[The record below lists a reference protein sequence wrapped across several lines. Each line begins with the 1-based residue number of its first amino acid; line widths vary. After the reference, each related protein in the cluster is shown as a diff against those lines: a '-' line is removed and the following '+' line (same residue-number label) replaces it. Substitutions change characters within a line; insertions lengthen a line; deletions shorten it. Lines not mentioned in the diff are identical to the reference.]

1 MEEFVWISYSTVTR
15 GPDYFFGKI
24 IKNRIIRIV
33 GMHILKVVDKHH
45 QLVNQ

>member
-1 MEEFVWISYSTVTR
+1 MEEFVWNSYSTVTR
-15 GPDYFFGKI
+15 ARDYLFGKI

-45 QLVNQ
+45 QLVN